1 MTAAPRI
8 LAAAMELFGT
18 QGFEAT
24 SIRQIAERCDLT
36 DAAVLYHFGSKRRI
50 LAAIWNEVFE
60 GGPENDVDPATS
72 VAEQVD
78 RIVALALTDTAMRD
92 AEARLMVRQTLAG
105 DCDAIELR
113 ARRLAAWKGALEGLF
128 LRAYGADQAA
138 LSADALTM
146 LLTGCVLRA
155 QIELGHE
162 FAQRCRDPE
171 YQRGVQELARTIIPA
186 GYREAV

>member
-1 MTAAPRI
+1 MTTVPRI

-24 SIRQIAERCDLT
+24 SIRQIAERCELT

-60 GGPENDVDPATS
+60 DGPESDVDPAAS

-105 DCDAIELR
+105 DCDAIDLR
-113 ARRLAAWKGALEGLF
+113 ARRLAAWKGSLEGLF
-128 LRAYGADQAA
+128 LRAYPADQAA
-138 LSADALTM
+138 LRADALTM

-162 FAQRCRDPE
+162 FAQRCRDLE
-171 YQRGVQELARTIIPA
+171 YQQQVQGLARTLVPA
-186 GYREAV
+186 PYREAV

>member
-1 MTAAPRI
+1 MTTVPRI

-24 SIRQIAERCDLT
+24 SIRQIADQCGLT

-50 LAAIWNEVFE
+50 LAAVWDDIFE
-60 GGPENDVDPATS
+60 GGPTSDVDPAAT

-78 RIVALALTDTAMRD
+78 RIVALALADTAMRD

-105 DCDAIELR
+105 DSDAIELR
-113 ARRLAAWKGALEGLF
+113 ARRLTAWTESLKTLF
-128 LRAYGADQAA
+128 RRAYTARQAA
-138 LSADALTM
+138 LMADSLTM

-155 QIELGHE
+155 QIEMGHE
-162 FAQRCRDPE
+162 FAQRCRDIE
-171 YQRGVQELARTIIPA
+171 YQRRVQELARALIPA
-186 GYREAV
+186 TYHEAV